1 MIRHMPSS
9 SLPTGT
15 VLKWEKNTVILFPL
29 YLSLSFL
36 SLTYLKWLPSS
47 EFYCRHSTQQM
58 GNTAEKLFPLQGN
71 VTAILLSLLLSANC
85 PFLEGGKN
93 TTEVC
98 FYECPKPSK
107 LTVRTLW
114 SLYTAVLRADVALL
128 SFGIKY
134 SLASFQAKNYLS
146 T

>member
-1 MIRHMPSS
+1 M
-9 SLPTGT
+9 
-15 VLKWEKNTVILFPL
+15 
-29 YLSLSFL
+29 
-36 SLTYLKWLPSS
+36 
-47 EFYCRHSTQQM
+47 
-58 GNTAEKLFPLQGN
+58 
-71 VTAILLSLLLSANC
+71 SLLFFYHFFYQRIAL
-85 PFLEGGKN
+85 FWRGKEP
-93 TTEVC
+93 TEVY